1 MNITAQTETR
11 KKRGRPKKTVSQVEV
26 SAQAPISMTPAA
38 QNESRCCGKGCCS
51 SKNNE
56 QTFLGKV
63 KDFLKRLA
71 SII

>member
-1 MNITAQTETR
+1 MKITAQTETK
-11 KKRGRPKKTVSQVEV
+11 KKRGRPKKTVEV
-26 SAQAPISMTPAA
+26 SAQAPTSMTPAA
-38 QNESRCCGKGCCS
+38 QNESHCCGKGCCS

-63 KDFLKRLA
+63 KDFLKRLV